1 MASRNSIAWRAIMP
15 ALIVFVLAIAWS
27 GYWLWLHNKAQQV
40 FGEQSA
46 VLAAR
51 GLTLNCS
58 ETDWGGYPFRIEFT
72 CADAKFA
79 DQRSSLLAGAD
90 AAKLFVVMQAYDF
103 RKMAALLDGPTTIAL
118 RDAEPL
124 TIGHERIL
132 ASFQRVSAAD
142 QRLSIEVPAL
152 RIDEDA
158 SAVTASF
165 HFRARDQNILDIA
178 ASGEGIAFTV
188 EDAKFAIDK
197 AAVEGNMPLSALASD
212 EILRGLASSG
222 AKINITRASLS
233 KNDLTISGEGVL
245 TITPQ
250 GYIDGSI
257 RTVISDFGLLI
268 TELQGS
274 LRLSEKEITELRTLG
289 GVLASA
295 TGGRSVPVDLRFQNG
310 DIYWSAFKIGTMQ
323 PLF

>member
-1 MASRNSIAWRAIMP
+1 MP

-27 GYWLWLHNKAQQV
+27 GYWLWLHHEAQRR
-40 FGEQSA
+40 FEEQSA
-46 VLAAR
+46 ILAAR
-51 GLTLNCS
+51 GLTLKCS
-58 ETDWGGYPFRIEFT
+58 DTEWGGYPFRIEFT
-72 CADAKFA
+72 CADPKFA
-79 DQRSSLLAGAD
+79 DARSNLLAGAD

-103 RKMAALLDGPTTIAL
+103 RKVAALLDGPTTITL
-118 RDAEPL
+118 RDTEPL
-124 TIGHERIL
+124 TIAHERIL

-152 RIDEDA
+152 RIGTDA

-165 HFRARDQNILDIA
+165 HFRARDENTLDIA
-178 ASGEGIAFTV
+178 ASGEGIAFAV

-197 AAVEGNMPLSALASD
+197 AALEGNMPLSALASD
-212 EILRGLASSG
+212 EILRGLAASG
-222 AKINITRASLS
+222 SKINITRASLS
-233 KNDLTISGEGVL
+233 KGELTISGDGSL

-250 GYIDGSI
+250 GYLDGRI

-268 TELQGS
+268 TQLQGS
-274 LRLSEKEITELRTLG
+274 LPLSEKEVTELRTLG
-289 GVLASA
+289 GVLAGT
-295 TGGRSVPVDLRFQNG
+295 TGGRSVPVELRFLNG